1 MAKKRD
7 LTYKE
12 KAFVSNFTN
21 EKNPETFLNATKS
34 ALKAYNTNYEG
45 ARKLGSEKLTKQ
57 DIKEA
62 IERKIRTKED
72 DQHTLQ
78 RFTDK
83 LDAQLRDGTISPE
96 NSVLLRELREFI
108 KLQGQF
114 RGDFVEKSMNVNVN
128 VNVDD
133 EALASR
139 AIEALQRHRSG
150 GGEGV

>member
-1 MAKKRD
+1 MKKKGT

-12 KAFVSNFTN
+12 KSFVDNFTN

-34 ALKAYNTNYEG
+34 ALKAYNTNYDG

-62 IERKIRTKED
+62 IEKKIRTKED
-72 DQHTLQ
+72 DQGTLQ

-83 LDAQLRDGTISPE
+83 LEIQLRDGSISPE
-96 NSVLLRELREFI
+96 NTALLRELREFI

-114 RGDFVEKSMNVNVN
+114 RGDFIEKSMNINVN
-128 VNVDD
+128 VSADFSGSADQALNDD
-133 EALASR
+133 DKDT
-139 AIEALQRHRSG
+139 
-150 GGEGV
+150 